1 MQPASSAGAYFDRR
15 AARYD
20 DAYDAPGPD
29 GYALRSRLAAVLEL
43 VGSGPGAALDAGMG
57 PGRLLAEL
65 VGRGW
70 TVSGLDASA
79 EMVEAARWRLPEAA
93 ERLVVGDIVRL
104 PFADATFDLVV
115 ATGVLEYA
123 DVERALAELARV
135 LCPGGRAVVSYPNPA
150 ALYGIWKSHVW
161 YPAVR
166 GVKRLARRPS
176 LAMPHGSRIVGP
188 DEFRARLGRT
198 GLEPRSTVH
207 TGFLVLP
214 SPLDSGLPGLSER
227 LALRLERTQ
236 QRHGRRLGTQIVYL
250 GTRRAD

>member
-1 MQPASSAGAYFDRR
+1 
-15 AARYD
+15 
-20 DAYDAPGPD
+20 
-29 GYALRSRLAAVLEL
+29 
-43 VGSGPGAALDAGMG
+43 
-57 PGRLLAEL
+57 
-65 VGRGW
+65 
-70 TVSGLDASA
+70 LDASA

-176 LAMPHGSRIVGP
+176 LAMPHLELQQRPLDDVVA
-188 DEFRARLGRT
+188 ERRARHRNRECERGQHPRRHKARRLDAGPVESSADLRHEREVPEIDPVRDKA
-198 GLEPRSTVH
+198 EPRDGAVAKH
-207 TGFLVLP
+207 T
-214 SPLDSGLPGLSER
+214 
-227 LALRLERTQ
+227 
-236 QRHGRRLGTQIVYL
+236 LGH
-250 GTRRAD
+250 A